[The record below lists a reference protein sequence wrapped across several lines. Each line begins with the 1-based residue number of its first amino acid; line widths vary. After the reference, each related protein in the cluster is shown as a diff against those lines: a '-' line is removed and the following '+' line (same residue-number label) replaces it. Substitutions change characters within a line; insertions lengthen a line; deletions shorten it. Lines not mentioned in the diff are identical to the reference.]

1 MAIRVAINGF
11 GRIGRSFFKVALK
24 RPEIE
29 IVAVNDLGDVDNLAY
44 LLKYDSVYGQ
54 EGLDIKIEKASEVG
68 GQTRPS
74 FVEQNLGGQSFL
86 IVNGKKVYFVQ
97 QKDPAMLPWKD
108 LDIDV
113 AVEST
118 GFFESYEGASAHIK
132 AGAKRVVITAPAKD
146 PSTSS
151 GQAKVEGKTV
161 LIGVNENEFAD
172 CLVTSNGSCTTN
184 SSSPVVQIMHETVG
198 IKKAFLSTVHG
209 YTATQK
215 LVDSPDAKDWR
226 RGRAGAVNI
235 VPSST
240 GAAISVT
247 EAVKSLK
254 GLFDG
259 IAIRVPTP
267 TGSLADITFVAGR
280 PTSVEEINNIFKK
293 AAEDPRWRPVLGVI
307 DEPIVS
313 SDIVGSEK
321 ASIVDLTLTKVI
333 DGDLVKVMAWYDN
346 ERGYCYALTEH
357 VIRAGRLIK

>member
-1 MAIRVAINGF
+1 MFWGLKRKNKNMVTRVAINGF

-29 IVAVNDLGDVDNLAY
+29 IVAINDLGDIDNLAY

-54 EGLDIKIEKASEVG
+54 EGLDIKTERGAG
-68 GQTRPS
+68 PS
-74 FVEQNLGGQSFL
+74 DPSFL
-86 IVNGKKVYFVQ
+86 IVNGKKINFVQ
-97 QKDPAMLPWKD
+97 QKDPANLPWKD
-108 LDIDV
+108 LNIDV

-118 GFFESYEGASAHIK
+118 GFFESYEAASAHIK

-146 PSTSS
+146 KPGSTVV
-151 GQAKVEGKTV
+151 GRTV
-161 LIGVNENEFAD
+161 LIGVNEDELAG
-172 CLVTSNGSCTTN
+172 CEVTSNGSCTTN
-184 SSSPVVQIMHETVG
+184 SSSPVIQIMHETIGV
-198 IKKAFLSTVHG
+198 KKAFLSTVHG

-247 EAVKSLK
+247 EAVKELK
-254 GLFDG
+254 GKFDG

-280 PTSVEEINNIFKK
+280 PTSVQEINDIFRK
-293 AAEDPRWRPVLGVI
+293 ASEDPRWKPVMGVI
-307 DEPIVS
+307 NEQVVS
-313 SDIVGSEK
+313 TDIVGSEK

-357 VIRAGRLIK
+357 VIRAGKLIK

>member
-29 IVAVNDLGDVDNLAY
+29 IVAINDLGDVDNLAY
-44 LLKYDSVYGQ
+44 LLKYDSVYGR
-54 EGLDIKIEKASEVG
+54 EGLDIKTEKSTEA
-68 GQTRPS
+68 
-74 FVEQNLGGQSFL
+74 GGQSFL
-86 IVNGKKVYFVQ
+86 IVNGKKIAFVQ
-97 QKDPAMLPWKD
+97 QKDPANLPWKD
-108 LDIDV
+108 MAIDV

-118 GFFESYEGASAHIK
+118 GFFESYEGASAHLK

-146 PSTSS
+146 KPGST
-151 GQAKVEGKTV
+151 VVGKTI
-161 LIGVNENEFAD
+161 LIGVNENEFTN
-172 CLVTSNGSCTTN
+172 CEVSSNGSCTTN
-184 SSSPVVQIMHETVG
+184 SSSPVMQIMHETIGV
-198 IKKAFLSTVHG
+198 KKAFLSTVHG

-247 EAVKSLK
+247 EAIAELK
-254 GLFDG
+254 GKFDG

-280 PTSVEEINNIFKK
+280 PTSVEEINNIFRK
-293 AAEDPRWRPVLGVI
+293 AAEDPRWKPVMGIV
-307 DEPIVS
+307 DEPVVS
-313 SDIVGSEK
+313 TDIVGSEK

-346 ERGYCYALTEH
+346 ERGYCYSLTEH
-357 VIRAGRLIK
+357 VIKAGKLIK

>member
-1 MAIRVAINGF
+1 MIKVAINGF

-29 IVAVNDLGDVDNLAY
+29 IVAINDLGDIDNLAY
-44 LLKYDSVYGQ
+44 LLKYDSVYGR
-54 EGLDIKIEKASEVG
+54 EGLDIKTEKATEEG
-68 GQTRPS
+68 GK
-74 FVEQNLGGQSFL
+74 SFL
-86 IVNGKKVYFVQ
+86 IVSGKKIAVVS
-97 QKDPAMLPWKD
+97 QKDPVNLPWKD
-108 LDIDV
+108 MNIDV

-118 GFFESYEGASAHIK
+118 GFFESYEAAGAHIK

-146 PSTSS
+146 KPGST
-151 GQAKVEGKTV
+151 VEGKTV
-161 LIGVNENEFAD
+161 LIGVNEEELAT
-172 CLVTSNGSCTTN
+172 CEVTSNGSCTTN
-184 SSSPVVQIMHETVG
+184 SASPVMQIMHETIGV
-198 IKKAFLSTVHG
+198 KKAFLSTVHG

-215 LVDSPDAKDWR
+215 LVDSPDKDWR
-226 RGRAGAVNI
+226 RGRAAAVNI

-247 EAVKSLK
+247 EAVKPLK

-280 PTSVEEINNIFKK
+280 ATTVEEINNIFRK
-293 AAEDPRWRPVLGVI
+293 AAEDPRWKPVMGVI
-307 DEPIVS
+307 DEPVVS
-313 SDIVGSEK
+313 TDIVGSEK
-321 ASIVDLTLTKVI
+321 ASIVDLTLTKVV

-357 VIRAGRLIK
+357 VIRAGALIKAV